1 MLLVID
7 VIGDYCQSKNLP
19 FPSDK
24 EVSSIGTKTRDRFN
38 FIYMQKSGIRGH
50 IEGTGFVR
58 VKEGKFAMI
67 VNGYPDD
74 FRDEMYWVIEKF
86 LTDKQAKI
94 DKAEL
99 EKKRVAEIVAKP
111 KRPRIP
117 ANRPVYSRK

>member
-7 VIGDYCQSKNLP
+7 VVSDYCKSKDLP

-24 EVSSIGTKTRDRFN
+24 ELSSIGTKTRDRFN
-38 FIYMQKSGIRGH
+38 FIYMQKSGLRGY

-58 VKEGKFAMI
+58 VKEGKFAFI
-67 VNGYPDD
+67 VNAYPDD
-74 FRDEMYWVIEKF
+74 FRDEMNWVIDKF
-86 LTDKQAKI
+86 YTDRQARI

-99 EKKRVAEIVAKP
+99 EKNKAAEIAAKP

-117 ANRPVYSRK
+117 ANRPIYSRK